1 MAINPQHR
9 GNFIIEE
16 HNKADDVMN
25 VISEE
30 EFKMEKSFGSS
41 SSLTLYFTEHNGSDL
56 SKVT

>member
-16 HNKADDVMN
+16 NDQADDVMN

-30 EFKMEKSFGSS
+30 EFKMEKSF
-41 SSLTLYFTEHNGSDL
+41 
-56 SKVT
+56 